1 MERRTCGK
9 QCSGNVRTVRQHR
22 AHGRANN
29 NELLNPLEK
38 QMKPV
43 QEYTAVLSAR
53 LIDTRTR
60 KDIERARDAMLR
72 ERRETKDTLRYNVYA
87 DLRASALVD

>member
-1 MERRTCGK
+1 MM
-9 QCSGNVRTVRQHR
+9 Q
-22 AHGRANN
+22 AI
-29 NELLNPLEK
+29 
-38 QMKPV
+38 

>member
-1 MERRTCGK
+1 
-9 QCSGNVRTVRQHR
+9 
-22 AHGRANN
+22 
-29 NELLNPLEK
+29 
-38 QMKPV
+38 MKPV

-53 LIDTRTR
+53 FVDTRTR

-72 ERRETKDTLRYNVYA
+72 ERRDAKDTLRYNTFA

>member
-1 MERRTCGK
+1 
-9 QCSGNVRTVRQHR
+9 
-22 AHGRANN
+22 
-29 NELLNPLEK
+29 
-38 QMKPV
+38 MKPV

-72 ERRETKDTLRYNVYA
+72 ERRETKGTLRYNVYA
-87 DLRASALVD
+87 ELRASALVD